1 MPQCLF
7 IHSSRRAIGK
17 LIKVKTPEKPSP
29 VAGQAPGSSAA
40 DTPALRPFPE
50 PRSSYIA
57 LLVLTAGAL
66 YVAYIIYRPFLKALF
81 LALVLTI
88 AFWPLERWI
97 ARRVRGGTARA
108 IITTLAVLLVIML
121 PLMLISLRLFSEA
134 ASLYGFVSEKVGGSW
149 SGHFAWLNEA
159 VDRIAEQTGISS
171 SQLKATITS
180 RVQGLGSWLVG
191 FAGWATRGFAQQVGT
206 AILTLLIMFFF
217 LRDSERY
224 GRSLA
229 QALPLSPG
237 RARQLASTLRDTVVS
252 NLYGMVAVGL
262 IQGSL
267 IAIGWWMTGLRAPL
281 LWGAMAT
288 IFSFIPLVG
297 PSLIWWPGV
306 FVLAAQGRWI
316 QAAVLLAWGMIVVS
330 GADYLVRPRFAGGR
344 ANANTL
350 LVLLSLLGGLRA
362 FGAVGIIA
370 GPVVLS
376 LVTAL
381 LSMVREERAA
391 MRESRES
398 QDLAA

>member
-1 MPQCLF
+1 MPDKP
-7 IHSSRRAIGK
+7 K
-17 LIKVKTPEKPSP
+17 LVGGLRPEEPL
-29 VAGQAPGSSAA
+29 SSAE
-40 DTPALRPFPE
+40 PVPE
-50 PRSSYIA
+50 SKSSYIA

-88 AFWPLERWI
+88 AFWPLDRWI

-108 IITTLAVLLVIML
+108 IVTTVAVLLVIML
-121 PLMLISLRLFSEA
+121 PLMLISIRLVSEA
-134 ASLYGFVSEKVGGSW
+134 ASLYGFVSQKVGGSW

-159 VDRIAEQTGISS
+159 VDRIAEQTGLSS
-171 SQLKATITS
+171 TQLKATITG

-191 FAGWATRGFAQQVGT
+191 LAGWAARGFAQQTGT

-224 GRSLA
+224 TRSIA
-229 QALPLSPG
+229 QMLPLSPG
-237 RARQLASTLRDTVVS
+237 RARQLASTLRDTVIS

-267 IAIGWWMTGLRAPL
+267 TAIGWWMTGLRAPF

-306 FVLAAQGRWI
+306 FVLAVQGRWI
-316 QAAVLLAWGMIVVS
+316 QAAVLLVWGVIVIS
-330 GADYLVRPRFAGGR
+330 GADYIVRPRFAGGR

-362 FGAVGIIA
+362 FGAIGIIA

-381 LSMVREERAA
+381 LSMVREERGS
-391 MRESRES
+391 MRESK
-398 QDLAA
+398 DLAA

>member
-1 MPQCLF
+1 M
-7 IHSSRRAIGK
+7 AIPDKPK
-17 LIKVKTPEKPSP
+17 LVGAQTPAEGAGDAPAFAP
-29 VAGQAPGSSAA
+29 VA
-40 DTPALRPFPE
+40 E
-50 PRSSYIA
+50 PRASYIA
-57 LLVLTAGAL
+57 LLILTAGAL
-66 YVAYIIYRPFLKALF
+66 YVAYIVYRPFLKALF
-81 LALVLTI
+81 LALVLSI
-88 AFWPLERWI
+88 AFWPLDRWI
-97 ARRVRGGTARA
+97 ARRVRGGTTRA
-108 IITTLAVLLVIML
+108 IITTLVVLLVIML
-121 PLMLISLRLFSEA
+121 PLMLISFRLFSEA
-134 ASLYGFVSEKVGGSW
+134 ASLYGFITQKVGGNW

-159 VDRIAEQTGISS
+159 VDRIAEQTGISPA
-171 SQLKATITS
+171 QLKSTITA

-191 FAGWATRGFAQQVGT
+191 FAGWAARGFAQQVGT

-217 LRDSERY
+217 LRDRERY
-224 GRSLA
+224 TRSLV
-229 QALPLSPG
+229 QTLPISQDRALH
-237 RARQLASTLRDTVVS
+237 LASTLRDTVVS

-267 IAIGWWMTGLRAPL
+267 TAIGWWMTGLRAPF

-288 IFSFIPLVG
+288 IFSFVPLVG

-330 GADYLVRPRFAGGR
+330 GADYIVRPRFAGGR

-350 LVLLSLLGGLRA
+350 LVLLSLLGGLKA

-381 LSMVREERAA
+381 LTMVREERAA
-391 MRESRES
+391 MHQVRES
-398 QDLAA
+398 QNLAA